1 MSTDI
6 KQAMHVEAGKSFGTA
21 EANENERR
29 WDEDKIDRKNQ
40 DPTNH
45 YDKTRMKLNFEIGP
59 DGKVHPLGYQ
69 EKNQDPTNHYDK
81 TRMKL
86 NFEIGPD
93 GKIHPLGY
101 QKKSLEVRLQ
111 ERLAELG
118 WKPFKPDSKIQ
129 PNCCAKF
136 IFGGNHDRTLEM
148 AFGDQTV
155 NLEKDADNSHLHR
168 CEDIEHWAK
177 DVYDWCVRRYGQE
190 NIVGFQVHLDESSP
204 HIHALIVPVGLRA
217 KSGRECVMWSAK
229 FGKDRYEYG
238 RILREM
244 HTSLYEEVG
253 SKYGLE
259 RGDSIDG
266 RNVQHLHKREYIRK
280 LTKEA
285 KQAEKAVK
293 GLQTMIQKLE
303 REMLVGR
310 NRLKEIDEALASG
323 KITLDRYEVQKADI
337 QKLISEYQAKLDDK
351 TDKLQVKEQ
360 ELEQLTKDASKVR
373 SVIQPFRNHKVDF
386 TPPQITEKVPLF
398 GTDKWVERQNK
409 SIAKQF
415 TEIVRKIESLYR
427 NDAARQ
433 VEAAQRNVLAD
444 YGELYQLR
452 KDVKT
457 LIENNDSLKST
468 LETMFDQL
476 ANPSLRSKV
485 FAIADALAGGTPAA
499 ISSSG
504 GGGNSDTDFRWDG
517 RRPDEE
523 EDEYRRRCLMFAIGM
538 IKRQNGM
545 KSYKRK

>member
-1 MSTDI
+1 MNTDI
-6 KQAMHVEAGKSFGTA
+6 KQAMHVEACKSFGTS

-40 DPTNH
+40 DSTNH

-69 EKNQDPTNHYDK
+69 EK
-81 TRMKL
+81 
-86 NFEIGPD
+86 
-93 GKIHPLGY
+93 
-101 QKKSLEVRLQ
+101 SLEVRLQ

-118 WKPFKPDSKIQ
+118 RKPFKPDSKIQ

-148 AFGDQTV
+148 AFGTQTV
-155 NLEKDADNSHLHR
+155 NLDKGADNSHLQR
-168 CEDIEHWAK
+168 CPEIEQWVK
-177 DVYDWCVRRYGQE
+177 DVYDWCARRYGEE
-190 NIVGFQVHLDESSP
+190 NIIGFQVHLDESSP
-204 HIHALIVPVGLRA
+204 HIHALIVPVGQRA

-229 FGKDRYEYG
+229 FGKTRYEYG
-238 RILREM
+238 QILREM

-259 RGDSIDG
+259 RGDSIEG
-266 RNVQHLHKREYIRK
+266 RNVSHLNKRDYIRK
-280 LTKEA
+280 LSKDA

-293 GLQTMIQKLE
+293 GLQAMIRKLE
-303 REMLVGR
+303 QEMLAGR

-323 KITLDRYEVQKADI
+323 KITLDKYEAQKADI
-337 QKLISEYQAKLDDK
+337 QKLIAEYQSKLDDK
-351 TDKLQVKEQ
+351 TGKLQVKEQ

-373 SVIQPFRNHKVDF
+373 SIIQPFRNHKVDF
-386 TPPQITEKVPLF
+386 SPPQITEKVPLF

-409 SIAKQF
+409 AIAKQF
-415 TEIVRKIESLYR
+415 TEIVRTVESLYR
-427 NDAARQ
+427 NDAARL
-433 VEAAQRNVLAD
+433 VEAAQHNVLAD

-499 ISSSG
+499 ISSGGG
-504 GGGNSDTDFRWDG
+504 GGGNSDSDLRWDG

-523 EDEYRRRCLMFAIGM
+523 AEAYRRRCLMFAIGIVTKHNRM
-538 IKRQNGM
+538 YN
-545 KSYKRK
+545 KRK

>member
-6 KQAMHVEAGKSFGTA
+6 KQAMHVEAGKSFGTS

-29 WDEDKIDRKNQ
+29 WDEDKIDR
-40 DPTNH
+40 
-45 YDKTRMKLNFEIGP
+45 
-59 DGKVHPLGYQ
+59 
-69 EKNQDPTNHYDK
+69 KNQDPTNHYDK

-111 ERLAELG
+111 ERLAELS

-136 IFGGNHDRTLEM
+136 IFGGNHDRMLEM
-148 AFGDQTV
+148 AFGEQTV

-168 CEDIEHWAK
+168 CEEIEHWAK

-204 HIHALIVPVGLRA
+204 HIHALIIPVGTRA

-229 FGKDRYEYG
+229 FGKNRYEYG
-238 RILREM
+238 QILREM

-293 GLQTMIQKLE
+293 GLQTMIRKLE
-303 REMLVGR
+303 REMLAGR

-323 KITLDRYEVQKADI
+323 KITLDRYEALKADVL
-337 QKLISEYQAKLDDK
+337 KLIAEYQSKLDDK
-351 TDKLQVKEQ
+351 AGKLQVKEQ
-360 ELEQLTKDASKVR
+360 ELEQLTKDVSKVR

-457 LIENNDSLKST
+457 LIENNDGLKST
-468 LETMFDQL
+468 LETMLDQL
-476 ANPSLRSKV
+476 ANPSLRSKI
-485 FAIADALAGGTPAA
+485 FTIADALAGGTPVA
-499 ISSSG
+499 ISF
-504 GGGNSDTDFRWDG
+504 GGGNSDSELRWDG

-523 EDEYRRRCLMFAIGM
+523 EDEYKRRCLMFVVRIVN
-538 IKRQNGM
+538 RQNGM

>member
-1 MSTDI
+1 MNTDI
-6 KQAMHVEAGKSFGTA
+6 KQAMHVEAGKSFGTS
-21 EANENERR
+21 EANENERH
-29 WDEDKIDRKNQ
+29 WNDDKIDRKNQ

-69 EKNQDPTNHYDK
+69 EK
-81 TRMKL
+81 
-86 NFEIGPD
+86 
-93 GKIHPLGY
+93 
-101 QKKSLEVRLQ
+101 SLEVRLQ
-111 ERLAELG
+111 ERLTELG

-148 AFGDQTV
+148 AFGTQTV
-155 NLEKDADNSHLHR
+155 NLDKGADNSHLQR
-168 CEDIEHWAK
+168 CPEIEQWAK
-177 DVYDWCVRRYGQE
+177 DVYDWCAKRYGQE
-190 NIVGFQVHLDESSP
+190 NIIGFQVHLDESSP
-204 HIHALIVPVGLRA
+204 HIHALIVPVGQRA

-229 FGKDRYEYG
+229 FGKSRYEYG
-238 RILREM
+238 HILREM

-259 RGDSIDG
+259 RGDSIEG
-266 RNVQHLHKREYIRK
+266 RNVSHLSKRDYIRK
-280 LTKEA
+280 LSKDA

-293 GLQTMIQKLE
+293 GLQTMIRKLE
-303 REMLVGR
+303 REMLADR

-323 KITLDRYEVQKADI
+323 KITLDRYEEQKADI
-337 QKLISEYQAKLDDK
+337 QKLITEYQEKLEDKSNKLHAK
-351 TDKLQVKEQ
+351 EH
-360 ELEQLTKDASKVR
+360 ELEQLTKDAAKAR

-398 GTDKWVERQNK
+398 GTDKWIERQNRL
-409 SIAKQF
+409 IAKQF
-415 TEIVRKIESLYR
+415 TEIVRKVESLYR

-433 VEAAQRNVLAD
+433 VEATQRNVLAD

-457 LIENNDSLKST
+457 LIENNDGLKST
-468 LETMFDQL
+468 LETMLDQL
-476 ANPSLRSKV
+476 ANPSLRSKI

-499 ISSSG
+499 ISSGGG
-504 GGGNSDTDFRWDG
+504 GGGNSDSDLRWDG

-523 EDEYRRRCLMFAIGM
+523 EEAYRKRCLKTAIIVVM
-538 IKRQNGM
+538 RSS
-545 KSYKRK
+545 KSRGRNR

>member
-1 MSTDI
+1 MNTDI

-29 WDEDKIDRKNQ
+29 WNDDKIDRKNQ

-59 DGKVHPLGYQ
+59 DGKAHPLGYQ
-69 EKNQDPTNHYDK
+69 EKT
-81 TRMKL
+81 
-86 NFEIGPD
+86 
-93 GKIHPLGY
+93 
-101 QKKSLEVRLQ
+101 LEVRLQ

-136 IFGGNHDRTLEM
+136 VFGGNHDRTLEM
-148 AFGDQTV
+148 AFGNQSV
-155 NLEKDADNSHLHR
+155 NLEKGADNSHLYR
-168 CEDIEHWAK
+168 CKEIEDWAK
-177 DVYDWCVRRYGQE
+177 DVYDWCTNRYGQE

-204 HIHALIVPVGLRA
+204 HIHALIVPVGIRP

-229 FGKDRYEYG
+229 FGKDRFEYG
-238 RILREM
+238 RILKEM
-244 HTSLYEEVG
+244 HTSLYEDVG

-266 RNVQHLHKREYIRK
+266 RNVQHLHKRDYIRK

-293 GLQTMIQKLE
+293 GLQSMMRHLE
-303 REMLVGR
+303 S
-310 NRLKEIDEALASG
+310 NIFSYRLQLEEAEKELASG
-323 KITLDRYEVQKADI
+323 RITLDRYEAQKADI
-337 QKLISEYQAKLDDK
+337 QKLITEYQAKLEDK
-351 TDKLQVKEQ
+351 TDKLHIKEQ
-360 ELEQLTKDASKVR
+360 ELERLTADATKVR
-373 SVIQPFRNHKVDF
+373 SVVQPFRNHKIDF

-398 GTDKWVERQNK
+398 GTEKWVERQNRHIEK
-409 SIAKQF
+409 HF

-452 KDVKT
+452 REYKSLSDT
-457 LIENNDSLKST
+457 NESLKSELNIQ
-468 LETMFDQL
+468 LEQL
-476 ANPSLRSKV
+476 AIPSIRNLI
-485 FAIADALAGGTPAA
+485 FAVADALIGGQPVP
-499 ISSSG
+499 ISSG
-504 GGGNSDTDFRWDG
+504 GGGSTSNLPWDG

-523 EDEYRRRCLMFAIGM
+523 EDAYRRRCLLQASRIVKHTK
-538 IKRQNGM
+538 IRSRN
-545 KSYKRK
+545 R